1 MEYIWDF
8 FLFPA
13 SIYNE
18 ESKTVFATFHPLNN
32 SFYTPANIRAFFTNP
47 EFCQNIRFL
56 ECSDALHC
64 SSHILIMILKKYD
77 RLQPIYNGSNRS
89 IFNKLNQT
97 LKKRILL

>member
-47 EFCQNIRFL
+47 ESCQNIRFL

-77 RLQPIYNGSNRS
+77 LQAYNLYIMGLIGLYLIN
-89 IFNKLNQT
+89 
-97 LKKRILL
+97 